1 MVTLI
6 ENIHLEKRYRLETLY
21 LAVSICDR
29 YLVNLQIL
37 GRPVPE
43 FILVAVVAILIAAK
57 IEQPSMPSFHKMIK
71 LVNESWSARIKYD
84 DLVDLEADIIKTLD
98 FSLQSASPILFL
110 ERYLRIFNYDR
121 AKKDDAALMISVL
134 AYSFCKVALRS
145 QFYLSMKPSQVAAAA
160 ITLAVNLS
168 TCPIIN

>member
-29 YLVNLQIL
+29 YMVNLQIL

-57 IEQPSMPSFHKMIK
+57 LEQPSMPSFGKMIK

-98 FSLQSASPILFL
+98 FNLQSTSPILFL

-121 AKKDDAALMISVL
+121 SKKDDATLISVL

-168 TCPIIN
+168 TCPIVN

>member
-29 YLVNLQIL
+29 YMVNLQIL

-98 FSLQSASPILFL
+98 FSL
-110 ERYLRIFNYDR
+110 
-121 AKKDDAALMISVL
+121 
-134 AYSFCKVALRS
+134 
-145 QFYLSMKPSQVAAAA
+145 
-160 ITLAVNLS
+160 
-168 TCPIIN
+168 